1 MTTKIE
7 NKQLVIRIDLQDPP
21 KPSASGKTLVI
32 ATTHGNQPTEVSIKG
47 KPVIVGL
54 NAYIKP

>member
-1 MTTKIE
+1 MKAEIKGKELIITIPLE
-7 NKQLVIRIDLQDPP
+7 DP
-21 KPSASGKTLVI
+21 KPSASGKTLVVASSRGNTTTA
-32 ATTHGNQPTEVSIKG
+32 ATVNG